1 MNWVSIERNKCNECG
16 LCVSVCFRCFI
27 KKNGRTE
34 VFANKDNCNL
44 CGHCVAICPTKAVIH
59 RKMNKEAFVDLEDQ
73 DRITEGDFI
82 RFLQRRRSHRNF
94 LEKEIPLEMM
104 EALFNACRLAP
115 TGSNV
120 QNVEIL
126 VLQNRKKIE
135 KLIDL
140 SVDYYRKL
148 IPQVEKKVEKLK
160 MEGEP
165 ITPDLKW
172 TLKRKGGLKNLVENR
187 KAGRD
192 PIFRSAPAI
201 LIFHSTACT
210 SMPKDNCVIAAHTL
224 ALTAMTMGLETCYI
238 GLFEGAFRNYRP
250 VAKELNLPADHE
262 VFSVLV
268 LGYPKFKFLRTVE
281 RKPVK
286 VKWVRG

>member
-1 MNWVSIERNKCNECG
+1 MNWVSIERDKCKECG
-16 LCVSVCFRCFI
+16 LCVSICSRCFI
-27 KKNGRTE
+27 KRNGRTE
-34 VFANKDNCNL
+34 VFANKDNCSL

-59 RKMNKEAFVDLEDQ
+59 HKMNMQAFIDLEDQ
-73 DRITEGDFI
+73 GRITQEDFVK
-82 RFLQRRRSHRNF
+82 FLQRRRSHRNF
-94 LEKEIPLEMM
+94 LAKEIPSEIM
-104 EALFNACRLAP
+104 EALFNVCRLAP

-126 VLQNRKKIE
+126 VLQNRRKIE

-140 SVDYYRKL
+140 TVDYHRKL
-148 IPQVEKKVEKLK
+148 IPQVEKKIEKLK
-160 MEGEP
+160 MEGKP
-165 ITPDLKW
+165 IPPDLKW
-172 TLKRKGGLKNLVENR
+172 TWKRKKMLKIMVENR
-187 KAGRD
+187 KAGGD
-192 PIFRSAPAI
+192 PVFRSAPAI
-201 LIFHSTACT
+201 LIFHSTPYT

-268 LGYPKFKFLRTVE
+268 LGYPKFRFLRTVE
-281 RKPVK
+281 RKPLK
-286 VKWVRG
+286 VKWERD